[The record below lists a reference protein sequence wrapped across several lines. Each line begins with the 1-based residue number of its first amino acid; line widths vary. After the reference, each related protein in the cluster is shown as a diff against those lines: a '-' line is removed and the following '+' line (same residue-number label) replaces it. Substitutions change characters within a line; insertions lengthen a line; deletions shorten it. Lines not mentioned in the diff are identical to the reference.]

1 MKIRFLSMAA
11 LLVVGVMTTGC
22 SNDDNIDNPQQ
33 PANNDNVVT
42 LTATVSLDG
51 GSETRAITP
60 STGAKTFE
68 STNKIAVFYQDNS
81 GNIQKA
87 VSGDLTLSNS
97 DTKATFTVTLTN
109 PATGGKVRYIYPASM
124 AKALD
129 ATPPAYPAAAT
140 IDDTTIDYTGL
151 FSSQN
156 GNLTKLGTNYDLAVF
171 DGSLSGTDLPASAS
185 MLNPL
190 AICAFTLADSGNSNA
205 DITNTV
211 TGLTVSDGTNTYTV
225 TPSSQSPIY
234 VAMKPVSGSNIYF
247 TATDN
252 TKTYAKTANA
262 KTLAASKLYPIKVVM
277 GVATTTSLSTVAA
290 NTTVTDGTTLTG
302 TLDGSTQ
309 KYKISIAD
317 GATVTLQNASI
328 NGVND
333 AYSPFAGITCLGD
346 ATIILSGANTVKG
359 FKNDYPGISVPA
371 GKTLTIQGAGS
382 LNASSN
388 HNGSGIGGA
397 YDVDCGNI
405 VIKGGTITAT
415 GGAYSAGIG
424 SSYGKSCGTI
434 TISGGTIT
442 ATGGD
447 NAAGIGCGYNGSCGN
462 ITIANTVTSVTAI
475 RGSGDDSF
483 KSIGPGDTNKTCGTV
498 TFGNTQVFN
507 GSAWTPSPLLSG
519 TYGGLTL
526 AIDGKTWTL
535 TPTP

>member
-11 LLVVGVMTTGC
+11 LLVVGVMMTGC

-51 GSETRAITP
+51 GAETRAITP

-68 STNKIAVFYQDNS
+68 STNKIVVIYKNTTGTGETVKAES
-81 GNIQKA
+81 GT
-87 VSGDLTLSNS
+87 LTLS
-97 DTKATFTVTLTN
+97 DGGKKATFTVTLTN
-109 PATGGKVRYIYPASM
+109 PATNSAVRYIYPATM
-124 AKALD
+124 AKDVATD
-129 ATPPAYPAAAT
+129 AMITS
-140 IDDTTIDYTGL
+140 DDATIDYTGL
-151 FSSQN
+151 LSNQN
-156 GNLTKLGTNYDLAVF
+156 GNLTDLGTNYDLAVF

-211 TGLTVSDGTNTYTV
+211 NGLTISDGTNTYTV

-262 KTLAASKLYPIKVVM
+262 KTLAASKLYPINVVM
-277 GVATTTSLSTVAA
+277 GAATTINLSTVAA
-290 NTTVTDGTTLTG
+290 NTTITDGTTLTG

-359 FKNDYPGISVPA
+359 FQNDYPGISVPA
-371 GKTLTIQGAGS
+371 SKTLTIQGAGS

-424 SSYGKSCGTI
+424 SPYGASCGTI

-447 NAAGIGCGYNGSCGN
+447 NAAGIGCGHNGSCGN

-498 TFGNTQVFN
+498 TFGNTQVFD
-507 GSAWTPSPLLSG
+507 GSAWSVSPLPAG

-526 AIDGKTWTL
+526 AIAGKTWTL
-535 TPTP
+535 TPRRTD